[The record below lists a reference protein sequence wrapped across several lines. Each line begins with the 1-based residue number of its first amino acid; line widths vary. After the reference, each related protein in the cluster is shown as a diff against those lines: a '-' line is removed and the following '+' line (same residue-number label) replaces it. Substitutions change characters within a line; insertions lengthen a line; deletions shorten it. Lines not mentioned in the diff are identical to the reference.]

1 MRKVPG
7 SNLTRRR
14 YDRIAF
20 VYDYLETPMERFRF
34 ASWRT
39 RLRDRIVGNHA
50 LEVGIGTGKN
60 LPYHP
65 QDTKIIAIDLSLP
78 MLERTQRK
86 AAMLSLEVKL
96 LQMDVEHLAFPD
108 NAFDSVF
115 ASFVFCSV
123 PDPVR
128 GLRELRRV
136 CRPGGRFLLLEH
148 IRPGNRFLGLV
159 FDLLNPLVV
168 RMMGVNINRKT
179 IENIRTAGWRV
190 TVEEYLSSDI
200 VRWIEAEP

>member
-1 MRKVPG
+1 MRKASG

-14 YDRIAF
+14 YDRLAF

-50 LEVGIGTGKN
+50 LEVGIGTAKN

-65 QDTKIIAIDLSLP
+65 QGTEIIAIDLSLP
-78 MLERTQRK
+78 MLERARGR
-86 AAMLSLEVKL
+86 ASMRNLAVKL

-128 GLRELRRV
+128 GLRELRRI
-136 CRPGGRFLLLEH
+136 CRPGGRLLLLEH
-148 IRPGNRFLGLV
+148 IRPGNRFLGLA

-179 IENIRTAGWRV
+179 IENIRGAGWRIRG
-190 TVEEYLSSDI
+190 ENRLSSDI
-200 VRWIEAEP
+200 VWWIEAEP